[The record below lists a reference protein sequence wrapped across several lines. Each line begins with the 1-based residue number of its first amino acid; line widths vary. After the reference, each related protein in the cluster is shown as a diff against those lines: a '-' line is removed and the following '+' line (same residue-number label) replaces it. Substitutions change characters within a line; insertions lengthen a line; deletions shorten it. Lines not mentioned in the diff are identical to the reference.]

1 MVTTMPRESYARARS
16 KLFFFAGKLENK
28 KVWNSLAKNFKNR
41 YNKRTRAHTH
51 THARTGGSGDYR
63 GYFVLDV
70 FVVVI
75 SVSCVCVCL

>member
-51 THARTGGSGDYR
+51 THAP
-63 GYFVLDV
+63 V
-70 FVVVI
+70 VVVI
-75 SVSCVCVCL
+75 IAAVLSSTFSSL